1 VGFSARPFLSSVAD
15 GSVLVSMLR
24 QFGVGCQ
31 FVAADPRTAR
41 NVLKD
46 RSLKGLAAN
55 VLHDASNHVAVSPE
69 APPVDV
75 FLNQATM
82 PAVTNLAFQSG
93 TGYLSVAAADYR
105 IDVSANGS
113 AANQSVL
120 NVPSLT
126 LEGNRSYTAVAYG
139 TLASLRALA
148 LVDDA
153 SGLGAGNIRVRAI
166 HTATAVGQ
174 VDIWNIPAAGTPS
187 LLYTD
192 VDYGVAGGA
201 MDLPAGA
208 YSVGFDVDNDATPDV
223 AFDLPA
229 LPAGTVANVFAVSE
243 GSTVFLIAQL
253 QDGTVARID
262 AR

>member
-1 VGFSARPFLSSVAD
+1 MLTKTFGRKMARTGLMTVCLALGAMVLSGCNDDDDNPVAP
-15 GSVLVSMLR
+15 GTPANAALR
-24 QFGVGCQ
+24 VIH
-31 FVAADPRTAR
+31 
-41 NVLKD
+41 L
-46 RSLKGLAAN
+46 
-55 VLHDASNHVAVSPE
+55 SPE
-69 APPVDV
+69 APAVDV
-75 FLNQATM
+75 FLNRASM

-93 TGYLSVAAADYR
+93 TDYLTVPPADYSV
-105 IDVSANGS
+105 DVSANGQS
-113 AANQSVL
+113 ASQSVL
-120 NVPSLT
+120 SVPSVT
-126 LEGNRSYTAVAYG
+126 LESDRSYTAVAFG

-153 SGLGAGNIRVRAI
+153 SNLSAGNIRVRAV
-166 HTATAVGQ
+166 HTASAVGQ
-174 VDIWNIPAAGTPS
+174 VDIWNIPATGAPS
-187 LLYTD
+187 PLYTD

-208 YSVGFDVDNDATPDV
+208 YTIGFDVDNDANPDV
-223 AFDLPA
+223 VFDLPS

>member
-1 VGFSARPFLSSVAD
+1 VTPA
-15 GSVLVSMLR
+15 
-24 QFGVGCQ
+24 
-31 FVAADPRTAR
+31 
-41 NVLKD
+41 N
-46 RSLKGLAAN
+46 AN
-55 VLHDASNHVAVSPE
+55 VRVIHLSPE

-120 NVPSLT
+120 SVPNLT